1 MQSYQQ
7 HHGVEDEVQE
17 VTVVGVCG
25 SITGGHEDQ
34 SDTVCVCV
42 CVWGGGEEQGYIFVG
57 VHHELYIICT
67 SKLTTRPFKIF

>member
-42 CVWGGGEEQGYIFVG
+42 GGGNKDIYLWVYTMNYISYALVN
-57 VHHELYIICT
+57 
-67 SKLTTRPFKIF
+67 

>member
-42 CVWGGGEEQGYIFVG
+42 WGGGGNKDTCLWVYI
-57 VHHELYIICT
+57 HELYHMH
-67 SKLTTRPFKIF
+67 

>member
-25 SITGGHEDQ
+25 SITGGHENQ

-42 CVWGGGEEQGYIFVG
+42 CGGGGNKDTYLWVYTMNYISYALVN
-57 VHHELYIICT
+57 
-67 SKLTTRPFKIF
+67 

>member
-42 CVWGGGEEQGYIFVG
+42 WGGGGTRIHVCGYTSMN
-57 VHHELYIICT
+57 YITCT
-67 SKLTTRPFKIF
+67 SKSMT